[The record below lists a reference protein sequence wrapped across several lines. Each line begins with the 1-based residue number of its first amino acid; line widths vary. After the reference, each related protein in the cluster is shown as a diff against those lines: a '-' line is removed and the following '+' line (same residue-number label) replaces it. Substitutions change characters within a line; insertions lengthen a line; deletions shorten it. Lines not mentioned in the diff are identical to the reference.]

1 MRARLAKWLSSVRA
15 GIELRDVFVF
25 GGLSCVVIGTS
36 QVYVPAA
43 WVVAG
48 GALFWL
54 GVRR

>member
-1 MRARLAKWLSSVRA
+1 MRAFCVKAWAAMRA

-25 GGLSCVVIGTS
+25 GGLACVVVGAAQI
-36 QVYVPAA
+36 YVPAA

-48 GALFWL
+48 GVLFWL